1 MRRLFGPRPPAHA
14 TDLAWFA
21 AAYGGRLGRRYQTMS
36 TALELLLERSDRNR
50 IIAETGCVRERN
62 DYSAG
67 YSTVLF
73 GEFLARHGGRLHTV
87 DLSVKNIATCR
98 RLTKRYAS
106 QTTYHVGDSVGFL
119 ASWQRQQAGPIDLLY
134 LDSFDY
140 PESPDDPLRDASQ
153 QHCRNELEAA
163 LPALAAS
170 AVVLIDDGDLP
181 GGGKPKLAKE
191 RLAQLG
197 WTCVLDDYQTLW
209 ARNR

>member
-14 TDLAWFA
+14 SDLSWFA
-21 AAYGGRLGRRYQTMS
+21 AAYAKRLGRRYETMA
-36 TALELLLERSDRNR
+36 TALALLLARSDEHR
-50 IIAETGCVRERN
+50 IIVETGCVRERN

-73 GEFLARHGGRLHTV
+73 GEFLVRHGGTLHTV
-87 DLSVKNIATCR
+87 DLSERNIATCR
-98 RLTKRYAS
+98 RLTKRYAARIS
-106 QTTYHVGDSVGFL
+106 YHAGDSVAFL
-119 ASWQRQQAGPIDLLY
+119 AAWEPQTSGPIDLLY

-153 QHCRNELEAA
+153 QHCRNELDAA
-163 LPALAAS
+163 LPALAEG

-181 GGGKPKLAKE
+181 GGGKPRLAKE

-197 WTCVLDDYQTLW
+197 WTCILDDYQTLW
-209 ARNR
+209 TRNR

>member
-1 MRRLFGPRPPAHA
+1 MRDFSWFG
-14 TDLAWFA
+14 
-21 AAYGGRLGRRYQTMS
+21 AAYAKRLGRRYQTMS
-36 TALELLLERSDRNR
+36 TALELLLARSGANR
-50 IIAETGCVRERN
+50 IIVETGCVRERN

-73 GEFLARHGGRLHTV
+73 GEFLARHGGALHTV
-87 DLSVKNIATCR
+87 DLSAKNIATCR
-98 RLTKRYAS
+98 RLTKRYAAQIS
-106 QTTYHVGDSVGFL
+106 YHTGDSVAFL
-119 ASWQRQQAGPIDLLY
+119 GSWQSGHTEPIDLLY

-153 QHCRNELEAA
+153 QHCLHELEAA
-163 LPALAAS
+163 LPALTAA

-181 GGGKPKLAKE
+181 GGGKPRLAKE

-209 ARNR
+209 SRTP